1 VASSFSD
8 QIPVIVYLLQQLKPR
23 TVLDIGKGF
32 GKYGFLVHEYVGV
45 PTSAAPDPTRT
56 LAQQSE
62 VAVDAVEIQKTYLW
76 PHIDQFYR
84 KVFVG
89 RIEELY
95 EALGHYDVVLMA
107 DVIEHIEKP
116 AALAI
121 LRHFLAKGST
131 IVIATPK
138 DLFHQEL
145 YDSPH
150 EQHVSHWRTA
160 DFGFASFVD
169 TQNVGAGRIFLLA
182 NKPSYIRGFGNR
194 LLTRIRRVARLM
206 IAEVR

>member
-23 TVLDIGKGF
+23 SVLDIGKGF
-32 GKYGFLVHEYVGV
+32 GKYGFLVHEYVGI
-45 PTSAAPDPTRT
+45 PTSSAPDPTKT
-56 LAQQSE
+56 LAQQSA

-76 PHIDQFYR
+76 PHIEQLYR
-84 KVFVG
+84 QVFVG
-89 RIEELY
+89 KIEELY
-95 EALGHYDVVLMA
+95 PTLGHYDVVLMA

-121 LRHFLAKGST
+121 LRHFLAQGSA
-131 IVIATPK
+131 IVISTPK

-150 EQHVSHWRTA
+150 EQHVSHWRRE
-160 DFGFASFVD
+160 DFDFAKFVD
-169 TQNVGAGRIFLLA
+169 CQNVGVGRIFLLA
-182 NKPSYIRGFGNR
+182 NQPSYVRGFGNR

-206 IAEVR
+206 VSEIR